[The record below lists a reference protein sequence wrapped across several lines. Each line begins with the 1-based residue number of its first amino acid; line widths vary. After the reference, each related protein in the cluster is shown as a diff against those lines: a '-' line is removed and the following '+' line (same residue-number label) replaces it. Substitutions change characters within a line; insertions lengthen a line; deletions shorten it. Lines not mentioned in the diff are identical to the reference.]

1 MTNTQSNIQSVT
13 VIIPTLNEEQN
24 IDPLLEKLSKIEIK
38 DHALKV
44 LFVDDQSSDATVE
57 KINAWN
63 LVNPN
68 ISVLNRTG
76 SADLTQA
83 ILDGV
88 KHSDSDIIAV
98 IDADLSHPT
107 EKLPELFEPIINNT
121 HDVTVGS
128 RYVEGGG
135 VADWP
140 IHRRLLSWIGGL
152 PARVL
157 TDVNDT
163 TSGFFSCRKKCFNVI
178 DSNAC
183 GYKILIEMLA
193 AGLDTFRIKEIP
205 ITFTDRTLGESKL
218 SSKQL
223 IQYIKRLFEISGAQV
238 SSSTGSKF
246 VAVGI
251 SGVVIDALLFNLFL
265 QQNWSISEAHISSF
279 IIAAIS
285 NYVFNSIWSFKFQ
298 HASVK
303 SWLTKACKFIYIAIT
318 ALLLRGA
325 IIAALTS
332 FFQISPTLAIYPA
345 ILTAA
350 IVNYL
355 GVSFLVFPNSKA
367 PNASINWRVLALAV
381 AAFICILRL
390 LYLGTAQLLPDEAYY
405 WNYTQFLDTGY
416 LDHPP
421 LLAWLI
427 YISTTIFGDN
437 EFAVRIGTF
446 LAGIASLIYIF
457 KLTALLFDKTSAY
470 IAILLLSIY
479 PFGAATGMLAT
490 TDSLQVLFWCAGLY
504 YLSDAILNRRTQA
517 WLMLGLS
524 IGLGMLSK
532 YTTAIFALSIVI
544 YMLIDKK
551 AYHWWKHPV
560 IYISAILVVIIF
572 SPNLIWNLQNDW
584 SSLQFQTTRRFDK
597 ELVFSTHHLLLH
609 IIVLLSPIG
618 IILSAMSINKI
629 KHLFAGVSGKHQFH
643 DEHAYKIIMCLT
655 FLPLS
660 VFVYFSL
667 THTPRFHWTSPIWLS
682 LIPLSAYLISPTSPS
697 LVNKASLRKLVL
709 YGGALLCMSYGALL
723 HYSTLGLPFTTH
735 SNLASHYFWQE
746 AAYKTHKI
754 EQQIITETGQRPV
767 IICLSKWSIASSLR
781 FYDVD
786 GHVDNIVSRN
796 FINETATMYEQW
808 TQPDQWHGRPVLFVA
823 MHNKDI
829 QAKKLKPFV
838 GSMQPIERY
847 TLHSDNRELRTLLL
861 RRANDYQPLASE

>member
-1 MTNTQSNIQSVT
+1 MTNTNTNIQSVT

-38 DHALKV
+38 DYVLKV
-44 LFVDDQSSDATVE
+44 LFVDDQSSDGTVN

-63 LVNPN
+63 QINPN

-88 KHSDSDIIAV
+88 KHTNSDIIAV
-98 IDADLSHPT
+98 MDADLSHPI
-107 EKLPELFEPIINNT
+107 EKLPELFAPIINST

-178 DSNAC
+178 DNNAC

-223 IQYIKRLFEISGAQV
+223 IQYFKRLFEISGAQV
-238 SSSTGSKF
+238 SSSTGSRF
-246 VAVGI
+246 IAVGI
-251 SGVVIDALLFNLFL
+251 SGVVIDALFFNLFL

-285 NYVFNSIWSFKFQ
+285 NYFFNSIWSFKFQ
-298 HASVK
+298 HSSIK
-303 SWLTKACKFIYIAIT
+303 SWIIKACKFIYIAVT
-318 ALLLRGA
+318 ALILRGA
-325 IIAALTS
+325 IIAVLTS
-332 FFQISPTLAIYPA
+332 FFQVSPALAIYPA

-367 PNASINWRVLALAV
+367 PNASINWRVIALAV
-381 AAFICILRL
+381 TAFICALRL

-405 WNYTQFLDTGY
+405 WNYAQFLDTGY
-416 LDHPP
+416 LEHPP
-421 LLAWLI
+421 LLAWVI
-427 YISTTIFGDN
+427 YIGTTIFGDN
-437 EFAVRIGTF
+437 EFGVRIGAF
-446 LAGIASLIYIF
+446 FAGIVSLIYIF
-457 KLTALLFDKTSAY
+457 KLTTLLFDRTSAY
-470 IAILLLSIY
+470 ISLLLLSIY

-490 TDSLQVLFWCAGLY
+490 TDSLQVLFWSAGLY
-504 YLSDAILNRRTQA
+504 YLSEAILKGRTQA

-532 YTTAIFALSIVI
+532 YTTAIFALSVII

-551 AYHWWKHPV
+551 AYRWWSHPS
-560 IYISAILVVIIF
+560 IYISAILAVIIF

-597 ELVFSTHHLLLH
+597 EIAFSTHHLFLH
-609 IIVLLSPIG
+609 ILVLLSPIG
-618 IILSAMSINKI
+618 VILSALSIKKI
-629 KHLFAGVSGKHQFH
+629 KLLLAQVSDKHQYH
-643 DEHAYKIIMCLT
+643 DEHAYKILMCMT

-660 VFVYFSL
+660 IFIYFSL

-682 LIPLSAYLISPTSPS
+682 LIPISAYLISPTSPP
-697 LVNKASLRKLVL
+697 LVNKASCRKLVL
-709 YGGALLCMSYGALL
+709 YGGAILCISYGALL

-735 SNLASHYFWQE
+735 SKLANHYFWQE
-746 AAYKTHKI
+746 AAYKTHEI
-754 EQQIITETGQRPV
+754 EQQIIRETGQKPV

-786 GHVDNIVSRN
+786 GQVDNIVSRN

-808 TQPDQWHGRPVLFVA
+808 TQPSQWRGSPVLFVA
-823 MHNKDI
+823 MHDKDI
-829 QAKKLKPFV
+829 KAKKLKTFV
-838 GSMQPIERY
+838 NSIQPIEQY
-847 TLHSDNRELRTLLL
+847 TLDSDNRQLRTLLL
-861 RRANDYQPLASE
+861 RRATDYQPFLLK